1 MGGSMTTLA
10 LLLLLAQ
17 QRVGTQ
23 PCSCG
28 QPELSRVNAEAVTI
42 HERRSLDEASA
53 LYSKVLK
60 AAPPVDPT
68 PEQMRLARRFAPR
81 IYTTPTEPFPLKD
94 FAVILH
100 PTEPLITYHFFWED
114 DIDFPD
120 DNDPCD
126 HELMWVRYDPGSG
139 KVVGYATY
147 FHGRILVAPKE
158 AIEDANRNGGRP
170 RVLTQWGKH
179 GSMPMGWEN
188 LEIVADAGD
197 AERQFYPTGKPIRME
212 QYQRGTYQKLSTV
225 GRQAQDSPLAR
236 GWPAKFSGSWQDF
249 VNFSRF
255 VDPLKWLD
263 RTGYIKVSCWN
274 NAVIDRYFL
283 LYNFRPKTEWWCP

>member
-1 MGGSMTTLA
+1 MILA
-10 LLLLLAQ
+10 LLLLLTQ

-23 PCSCG
+23 PCACG
-28 QPELSRVNAEAVTI
+28 PADLSGVNGQAIEA

-53 LYSKVLK
+53 LYSRILK
-60 AAPPVDPT
+60 AGAPSGPT
-68 PEQMRLARRFAPR
+68 PEQKRLARRFAPR

-94 FAVILH
+94 FAVIMH
-100 PTEPLITYHFFWED
+100 PTEPLIAYHFFWED

-126 HELMWVRYDPGSG
+126 HELMWVRYDPASG
-139 KVVGYATY
+139 KVTGYATY
-147 FHGRILVAPKE
+147 FHGRILVAPPE
-158 AIEDANRNGGRP
+158 AVEDANRHGGRP
-170 RVLTQWGKH
+170 RVFSQWGKH
-179 GSMPMGWEN
+179 GSMPPGWEK
-188 LEIVADAGD
+188 LQIVADAGD
-197 AERQFYPTGKPIRME
+197 VERAYYPNRLISLE

-225 GRQAQDSPLAR
+225 GRQEQDSPLSR

-249 VNFSRF
+249 VNFSRL

-274 NAVIDRYFL
+274 NAVIDRHFL